1 MQGHQGHA
9 HADHRAANRRRL
21 GWALGLAASYT
32 VAEVVGGL
40 ITGSLALLA
49 DAAHMVSDVGALTLA
64 LFASWMASRPGG
76 GRWTFG
82 LARVEILAAL
92 AQGGAL
98 VAVAIL
104 IVIEALGRLEAPS
117 PVMGGGL
124 LLVATGGLLI
134 NLAGLWILR
143 EGREHSLN
151 VRGAW
156 LHVASD
162 ALGSV
167 GAMTAGFLV
176 WRFGWNWADPAA
188 SLIISVLV
196 LFSAWKL
203 LRDAVDVLME
213 AAPRHL
219 EPEQISAALAAL
231 PAVQQVHD
239 LHVWSIGSGEISL
252 SCHLVTTDAA
262 ASQVLLADA
271 YRLLGTEFGIDHATV
286 QIEAPELA
294 GETPRTL
301 CDGGCAPSSA
311 A

>member
-1 MQGHQGHA
+1 MRAMHGHHTETRT
-9 HADHRAANRRRL
+9 DPRAANRRRL
-21 GWALGLAASYT
+21 AWALGLAAAYM

-49 DAAHMVSDVGALTLA
+49 DAAHMASDVAALALA
-64 LFASWMASRPGG
+64 LFATWMASRPGG
-76 GRWTFG
+76 GRWTYG

-92 AQGGAL
+92 AQGAAL

-104 IVIEALGRLEAPS
+104 IVTEAVGRLEAPS

-124 LLVATGGLLI
+124 LLVATGGLLV

-143 EGREHSLN
+143 EGRSSSLN

-176 WRFGWNWADPAA
+176 WRYGWHWADSAA
-188 SLIISVLV
+188 SLVISVLV
-196 LFSAWKL
+196 LYSAWNL

-213 AAPRHL
+213 
-219 EPEQISAALAAL
+219 AAL

-252 SCHLVTTDAA
+252 SCHLVTADAA
-262 ASQVLLADA
+262 GSQVLLADA